1 MKEIVFA
8 TSNKAKVDQ
17 INFIVQYFKF
27 PIKIIVGKEIY
38 GEKNN
43 YKEIGNTVSEI
54 AKNGA
59 IDISKKINLP
69 VITEDTDFR
78 VNSLNEEPGTRAG
91 YFLKKYGR
99 VEILRKLNNIDNR
112 SASINSA
119 VAFSAPDGKNKIFLN
134 TIKGK
139 ISKEEKFDKFP
150 SWISPYTHHF
160 GGGYNAIFIPNGWN
174 KTLAEISPE
183 ESIPWSYREK
193 NFIDVIKYILEECSM

>member
-59 IDISKKINLP
+59 IDISKK
-69 VITEDTDFR
+69 
-78 VNSLNEEPGTRAG
+78 
-91 YFLKKYGR
+91 YGR

-150 SWISPYTHHF
+150 SCISPYTHHF

>member
-69 VITEDTDFR
+69 VITEDT
-78 VNSLNEEPGTRAG
+78 
-91 YFLKKYGR
+91 
-99 VEILRKLNNIDNR
+99 
-112 SASINSA
+112 
-119 VAFSAPDGKNKIFLN
+119 
-134 TIKGK
+134 
-139 ISKEEKFDKFP
+139 FDKFP